1 MRNVILAIEK
11 QRLDKWLWAARFYKT
26 RRLASEAIAGGKVH
40 VNGQRVKASK
50 EIQLDDNVQIS
61 KAGYLWELSICGLNK
76 QRRPASE
83 AVHLYQ
89 ESESSQLRR
98 QKLIDFNKDLYASTP
113 QSDRPTKKQRRQIH
127 RFKQQ
132 SDD

>member
-1 MRNVILAIEK
+1 
-11 QRLDKWLWAARFYKT
+11 
-26 RRLASEAIAGGKVH
+26 LASEAIAGGKVH

-83 AVHLYQ
+83 AVHLYK

>member
-26 RRLASEAIAGGKVH
+26 RRLASDAIAGGKAH
-40 VNGQRVKASK
+40 VNGQRVKPSK
-50 EIQLDDNVQIS
+50 EIQVGDSLQIS
-61 KAGYLWELSICGLNK
+61 KAGYLWELSICALNK

-83 AVHLYQ
+83 AVQLYK

-98 QKLIDFNKDLYASTP
+98 QKLIDFNKDLYTSTP

-132 SDD
+132 TDD